1 MLIRTALPIPGH
13 SIFLDF
19 FTAQSALIIMQIA
32 ITPFPDNRFALSVP
46 YNEKL
51 LVELKSIPGHRW
63 HPGEKLWSFPDRQE
77 NLDRILTMFCGHDR
91 LLETAYRQELLAAF
105 HDELKLMKY
114 SRVTVKHYLACVRE
128 YLAFYG
134 EHTEDHIGSMRL
146 YLLGKIDG
154 GASSSSIN
162 VYHSALRLFCRK
174 VLNIDI
180 TDLPERPSK
189 DKSLPKVLSLEE
201 VRLVFQHTENLK
213 HRTILMLIY
222 SAGLRVSEAAT
233 MKMAD
238 IDTDRNIIHIKM
250 AKGRKDRIT
259 LLADS
264 FKTILAEYVA
274 QYRPATWLFEG
285 QMPGSHITI
294 RTIQK
299 VFENAITHAGIQKD
313 VSVHSLRHSFAT
325 HLLENGTDIRYI
337 QDLLGHANTKT
348 TMIYTN
354 VSNRALRNI
363 KSPLDF

>member
-1 MLIRTALPIPGH
+1 
-13 SIFLDF
+13 
-19 FTAQSALIIMQIA
+19 MQIA

-46 YNEKL
+46 YNKEL
-51 LVELKSIPGHRW
+51 LGGLKSIPGHRW

-77 NLDRILTMFCGHDR
+77 NLDRLLIMLCDHDR
-91 LLETAYRQELLAAF
+91 LPETPHRQELLAAF

-114 SRVTVKHYLACVRE
+114 SRVTVKHYIACVRE
-128 YLAFYG
+128 YLAFCG
-134 EHTEDHIGSMRL
+134 EHAEDHNSLIRL
-146 YLLGKIDG
+146 YLIGKIDG
-154 GASSSSIN
+154 GASSSTIN
-162 VYHSALRLFCRK
+162 VYQSALRLFCRK
-174 VLNIDI
+174 VLSIDI
-180 TDLPERPSK
+180 NELPQRPSK

-201 VRLVFQHTENLK
+201 VRLIFQHTENLK

-264 FKTILAEYVA
+264 FKAILAEYVI
-274 QYRPATWLFEG
+274 QYRPVSWLFEG

-299 VFENAITHAGIQKD
+299 IFSNAVIHAGITKD

>member
-1 MLIRTALPIPGH
+1 
-13 SIFLDF
+13 
-19 FTAQSALIIMQIA
+19 MQIS
-32 ITPFPDNRFALSVP
+32 ITPFRKGRFALSVP
-46 YNEKL
+46 YNEVIL
-51 LVELKSIPGHRW
+51 GELKSIHGHWW

-77 NLDRILTMFCGHDR
+77 NLDRILALFCDYDR
-91 LLETAYRQELLAAF
+91 APVTAYGQELTAAF

-114 SRVTVKHYLACVRE
+114 SRVTVKHYLACVRD
-128 YLAFYG
+128 YLAFAG
-134 EHTEDHIGSMRL
+134 EHAEDHSGTIRL
-146 YLLGKIDG
+146 FLLGKIDG

-162 VYHSALRLFCRK
+162 VYQSALRLFCRK

-180 TDLPERPSK
+180 NDLPERPSK
-189 DKSLPKVLSLEE
+189 DKSLPKVLSIEE
-201 VRLVFQHTENLK
+201 VRLIFQHTENLK

-233 MKMAD
+233 MKAAD

-264 FKTILAEYVA
+264 FKTILAEYVE
-274 QYRPATWLFEG
+274 QYKPENWLFEG

-299 VFENAITHAGIQKD
+299 VFSNAVARAGITKE
-313 VSVHSLRHSFAT
+313 VSVHSLRHIFAT
-325 HLLENGTDIRYI
+325 HLLEKGTDIRYI
-337 QDLLGHANTKT
+337 QDLLGHVNTKT